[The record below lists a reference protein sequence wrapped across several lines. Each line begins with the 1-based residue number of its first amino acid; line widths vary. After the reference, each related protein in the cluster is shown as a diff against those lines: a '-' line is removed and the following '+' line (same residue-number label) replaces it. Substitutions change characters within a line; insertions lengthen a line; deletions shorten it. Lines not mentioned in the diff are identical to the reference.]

1 MEHTNLSLAG
11 VIFGLFVAISA
22 GVRYFVLWPDPD
34 KGIFFALIGLI
45 IIAVSWNYA
54 GRVELQHEIEHLEHT
69 LTDVEQYIV
78 DRENIGVNKP
88 EELGEI

>member
-11 VIFGLFVAISA
+11 VIFGLFVACAA
-22 GVRYFVLWPDPD
+22 GVRYFILWPDPD

-54 GRVELQHEIEHLEHT
+54 GRVELQHEIEKLQIT
-69 LTDVEQYIV
+69 LIDVEQYIV
-78 DRENIGVNKP
+78 DKENIGVNKP

>member
-1 MEHTNLSLAG
+1 MKHTNLSLAG
-11 VIFGLFVAISA
+11 VIFGLFVACAA

-34 KGIFFALIGLI
+34 KGIFFVLIGLI

-54 GRVELQHEIEHLEHT
+54 GRVELQHEIEKLQIT

-78 DRENIGVNKP
+78 DKENIGVNKSA
-88 EELGEI
+88 ELGEV

>member
-11 VIFGLFVAISA
+11 VIFGLFVTCSA
-22 GVRYFVLWPDPD
+22 GIRYFILWPDPD

-54 GRVELQHEIEHLEHT
+54 GRVEIQHEIEKLQIT

-78 DRENIGVNKP
+78 DNNSIGVNKP
-88 EELGEI
+88 AELGEI